1 MNQEKKRNKKVKDE
15 NKYRMENEY
24 KSNKKHKYNKNNII
38 KNKHKYNKN
47 NIIKNKENKDILQN
61 IFVVIG
67 IALICDF
74 LWGSAFPCIKFG
86 YKIYG
91 IGPLETNNQILF
103 AGIRFV
109 IAGCLV
115 ILFLC
120 MKEKKFIYPKS
131 IGAMKKVMILSLF
144 QTILQYIFFYIGLA
158 RTTGVKGS
166 VIEASN
172 VFVAIFVSSVI
183 FRQEKLSMQ
192 KIVGSI
198 IGFAGVIVINING
211 LTLDF
216 GLGDGLILISTFAY
230 AMSSVLLKKYAKD
243 ENTVMLSG
251 YQFLFGGVVMS
262 IIALLMGGNIDFES
276 EKIIAN
282 ISANVS
288 ENISANIGVNANSD
302 VSSTEAI
309 VAAIG
314 ILLYLAFISAMA
326 YSLWSILLAHNP
338 VSKVAVLGF
347 MNPVFGVILSA
358 VMLGET
364 GEAFGIKSLVA
375 LVCVSVGVWVV
386 YKKK

>member
-1 MNQEKKRNKKVKDE
+1 
-15 NKYRMENEY
+15 MENEY
-24 KSNKKHKYNKNNII
+24 KSNQKDKSNQKHKYNKNNII
-38 KNKHKYNKN
+38 K
-47 NIIKNKENKDILQN
+47 IKENKDILQN

-74 LWGSAFPCIKFG
+74 LWGSAFPCIKLG

-91 IGPLETNNQILF
+91 IGTLETNNQILF

-120 MKEKKFIYPKS
+120 IKEKKFIYPRS

-262 IIALLMGGNIDFES
+262 IIALLMGGNIDFRS
-276 EKIIAN
+276 EKIIA
-282 ISANVS
+282 
-288 ENISANIGVNANSD
+288 NISANIGVNANSD

-326 YSLWSILLAHNP
+326 YSLWSILLAHNQ

-375 LVCVSVGVWVV
+375 LVCVSAGVWVV